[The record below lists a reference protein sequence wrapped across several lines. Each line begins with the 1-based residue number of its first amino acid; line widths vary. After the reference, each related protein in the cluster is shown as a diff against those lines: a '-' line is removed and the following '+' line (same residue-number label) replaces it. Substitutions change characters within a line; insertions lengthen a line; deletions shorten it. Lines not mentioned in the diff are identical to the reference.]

1 MGLFARASSL
11 AVPGKTAGGLLR
23 RGLAALQSLVPRSPV
38 PPLAPAA
45 AASKTGGPPPE
56 VSAEELA
63 YRVAA
68 IPKGFAGPILLFA
81 LLKEVL
87 GLTQAALLAYDPR
100 RHVYSPLAAAGFD
113 TTSRHRLRLEPGAN
127 PYFNSAAEGRIVE
140 VRGEELTAFRECFS
154 SREFSAIRELTLV
167 PYLHAQR
174 LVGLLLVTRLRRSA
188 SGDVLEL
195 LQSTMAPAGELLQQD
210 EEAESPEE
218 PRPLSERLQALLAGC
233 KSRGNPLLLI
243 RLSLDELVRLARERF
258 PDLDGFRLHE
268 FLVVACR
275 RLLRGIG
282 QVEIPKPKDLVLLVH
297 GMKDGDPPL
306 LLRQLEMALLAQL
319 RGLLDARTVDL
330 RAEAR
335 TVTDDAQA
343 ALEFLSP

>member
-23 RGLAALQSLVPRSPV
+23 RSLAILHSLVGAPRSPAL
-38 PPLAPAA
+38 PLYAVTAALKPAGTA
-45 AASKTGGPPPE
+45 VT
-56 VSAEELA
+56 AEELA

-81 LLKEVL
+81 LLKEAL
-87 GLTQAALLAYDPR
+87 GLSQAALLAYDPR
-100 RHVYSPLAAAGFD
+100 RHVYSPLAAVGFD

-127 PYFNSAAEGRIVE
+127 PEFNRAAAGRIVE
-140 VRGEELTAFRECFS
+140 VRGEELAAFREYFS
-154 SREFSAIRELTLV
+154 SREFSAVRELTLV

-174 LVGLLLVTRLRRSA
+174 LVGLLLVTRMRRPST
-188 SGDVLEL
+188 GDALEL
-195 LQSTMAPAGELLQQD
+195 LRSTMMPAGELLPQD
-210 EEAESPEE
+210 EESEAAEDA
-218 PRPLSERLQALLAGC
+218 RPLAERLESLLAGC
-233 KSRGNPLLLI
+233 KNRGHPLILI
-243 RLSLDELVRLARERF
+243 RLSLDEPVRLAREHF
-258 PDLDGFRLHE
+258 PDLEGFRLYE
-268 FLVVACR
+268 FLVGACR

-282 QVEIPKPKDLVLLVH
+282 QVEMPKPKDLILLVH

-306 LLRQLEMALLAQL
+306 LLRQVEIALLAQL
-319 RGLLDARTVDL
+319 RGLVDANSVDL
-330 RAEAR
+330 RAEVR